1 MAVYFVYR
9 SHYQNPGGKHV
20 KTFAAD
26 TVLDWFRSVWKPIPE
41 TDPGGNEYPA
51 RDHAD
56 PVVYRHLVTM

>member
-26 TVLDWFRSVWKPIPE
+26 TVLDWFRSV
-41 TDPGGNEYPA
+41 
-51 RDHAD
+51 
-56 PVVYRHLVTM
+56 